1 MDDPLDELCDA
12 LEALVKQVA
21 RLDGL
26 PKAERYLGHSIF

>member
-26 PKAERYLGHSIF
+26 PKAERYLGHGIL